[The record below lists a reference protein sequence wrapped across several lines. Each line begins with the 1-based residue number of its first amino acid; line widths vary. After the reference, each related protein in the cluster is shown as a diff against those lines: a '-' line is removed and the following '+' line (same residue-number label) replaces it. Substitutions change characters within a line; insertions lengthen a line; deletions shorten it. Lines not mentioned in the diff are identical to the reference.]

1 MTKGLTIDMET
12 ADRITVLCLKDAFEY
27 NQTEIAEIDKRL
39 AELVDVPKYQMEDYV
54 YNKRLCEAMRVVLE
68 YYGTTV

>member
-27 NQTEIAEIDKRL
+27 NQTEIAEIDKL
-39 AELVDVPKYQMEDYV
+39 MVESFNVPDYKMEDYV
-54 YNKRLCEAMRVVLE
+54 HNKRLCEAMRVVLE